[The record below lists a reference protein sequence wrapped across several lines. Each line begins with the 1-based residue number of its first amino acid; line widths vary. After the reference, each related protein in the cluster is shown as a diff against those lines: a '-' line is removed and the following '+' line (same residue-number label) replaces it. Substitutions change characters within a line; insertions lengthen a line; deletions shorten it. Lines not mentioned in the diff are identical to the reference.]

1 MAEITD
7 KYAGDMSL
15 ETAETLSDEDYFV
28 LFDTREGKRL
38 SVGDAIVFFKEN
50 ILSQETMDLW
60 EQILG
65 S

>member
-1 MAEITD
+1 VAEITD

-15 ETAETLSDEDYFV
+15 ETSETLSDEDYFV

-65 S
+65 L

>member
-15 ETAETLSDEDYFV
+15 ETSETLSDEDYFV

-65 S
+65 L